1 MAREINVCKDWNG
14 SAKENFVFVNHN
26 VGPVRVDKAP
36 NSTWPFSLPPGFS
49 VPGKTASGPGKQP
62 CSLLD
67 LPDHM
72 YPYDVDG
79 CTTQGQSKTVTIP

>member
-14 SAKENFVFVNHN
+14 SAKEDFEFVNHN
-26 VGPVRVDKAP
+26 VDPVEVKQAAH
-36 NSTWPFSLPPGFS
+36 STWPFSLDPGFS
-49 VPGKTASGPGKQP
+49 VPGKTATGPGKKP

-67 LPDHM
+67 LADNT

-79 CTTQGQSKTVTIP
+79 CTTEGQSKTVTIP

>member
-14 SAKENFVFVNHN
+14 SAKEDFEFVNHN
-26 VGPVRVDKAP
+26 TGPVQVNKAKG
-36 NSTWPFSLPPGFS
+36 STWPFSLPPGFS

-67 LPDHM
+67 LPDSP